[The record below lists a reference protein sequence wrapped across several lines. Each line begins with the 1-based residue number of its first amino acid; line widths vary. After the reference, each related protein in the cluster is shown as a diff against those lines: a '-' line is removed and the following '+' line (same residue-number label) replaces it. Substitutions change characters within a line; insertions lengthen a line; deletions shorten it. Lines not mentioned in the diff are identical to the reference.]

1 MGDHSRQAADF
12 HRYWGKARAE
22 SAFGPRYHLLPYH
35 SLDVAAVMQG
45 LCATEWARPVSRLL
59 GDTALLWLPYIAA
72 LHDLGKFA
80 RGFQNLA
87 SAGHPALVPFN
98 GRYRYGDGVRHD
110 TLGWLAWLSLRDKLS
125 GVLSRPDST
134 AWDAAIASAV
144 GHHGQPP
151 IDRQGSLGLR
161 ADLYFATEDLSA
173 AISFALEAAELLL
186 PQQPAARPAAAP
198 ADRATASWLAAG
210 LHVLSDWLG
219 SNQTHFRY
227 VDEPMPLQRYWHEHA
242 LPGAHQ
248 ALAAAGLHA
257 ATPRRYSRPTDLLP
271 HLTDPTPLQSLA
283 AKIELSAGPQLFVL
297 EDVTGAGKTEAALI
311 LVQRLMS
318 AGAGRG
324 LYFGLPTMA
333 TANQM
338 FRRVGAVHRRLFM
351 EDTRPNLVLA
361 HASRHLVDDFRV
373 LPAAPDDRDY
383 ASEEA
388 SASGA
393 CSAWLADSSK
403 KALLADVGVGTLDQ
417 ALLAVLRV
425 KHQSLRML
433 GLAGKVLVLDEVHAF
448 QATYTGE
455 VLCALLTAH
464 ARFGGSA
471 VLLSAT
477 LPAMQRQALV
487 NAFRKGLGLQE
498 IELPLDEARYPLLTH
513 QACEPGPPATVE
525 VPSRPSVSR
534 RVGLHFLH
542 DESAALALVR
552 QQALAGRSVV
562 WIRNTV
568 DDARE
573 AWQRLRAMDGLAPE
587 RVTLFHSRFALAD
600 RLRIED
606 RVLDM
611 LGSTSTADMRCG
623 QVVIATAVLEVGL
636 DVDADVMVSDLA
648 PVDALIQRAGR
659 LHRHVR
665 DGNGALAS
673 VNGRPAPVLHV
684 LAPVWTEEPTAG
696 WYAACLRRAA
706 HVYPDT
712 ARLWL
717 TQRVLRETGG
727 ISMPEGARQLV
738 EGVYGEQAEAMVP
751 EALKPSLFN
760 ALGKAHA
767 ERSQAGFNGLQLDS
781 GYTQQSGRWTDEDKV
796 PTRLA
801 EDTHSVVLLRQTA
814 GGVEAWAGSHPHPWE
829 ASTVKLAERVFKS
842 AAPHWHAG
850 QAEALEAL
858 SAGMPALK
866 YAVLLVLKTG
876 STGPDADWQA
886 VGLDKAGKQVEIR
899 YDAVAGWR
907 TASADGEAP
916 ANWGTGEAPPLPCRQ
931 STVQPESSG
940 MRPP

>member
-1 MGDHSRQAADF
+1 MRGRGANEGGF
-12 HRYWGKARAE
+12 HHYWGKAQAE
-22 SAFGPRYHLLPYH
+22 RSTGPRFHLLPYH
-35 SLDVAAVMQG
+35 CLDVAAVMQR
-45 LCATEWARPVSRLL
+45 LCSTAWVGPVSARL
-59 GDTALLWLPYIAA
+59 GSAAQRWLPYVAA

-87 SAGHPALVPFN
+87 SAGHPALVPFD

-110 TLGWLAWLSLRDKLS
+110 TLGWLAWQELRGQLDE
-125 GVLSRPDST
+125 VLSQPEST
-134 AWDAAIASAV
+134 AWDLAMASAV

-151 IDRQGSLGLR
+151 QHQHGGLALR
-161 ADLYFATEDLSA
+161 ADLYFAPEDLA
-173 AISFALEAAELLL
+173 AATAFAREVAALLL
-186 PQQPAARPAAAP
+186 PQRPEARPGATP
-198 ADRATASWLAAG
+198 AERVSGSWLAAG
-210 LHVLSDWLG
+210 LHVLADWLG
-219 SNQTHFRY
+219 SNQAHFRY
-227 VDEPMPLQRYWHEHA
+227 VDQPMPLERYWHEHA
-242 LPGAHQ
+242 LPGAER
-248 ALAAAGLHA
+248 ALAAAGMHA
-257 ATPRRYSRPTDLLP
+257 LTPRTFVGASDLLP
-271 HLTDPTPLQSLA
+271 YLTAPTPLQALA
-283 AKIELSAGPQLFVL
+283 ATIELGTGPQLFVL
-297 EDVTGAGKTEAALI
+297 EDVTGAGKTEAAL
-311 LVQRLMS
+311 LLTHRLLA

-338 FRRVGAVHRRLFM
+338 FRRVGAVHRRLFQ
-351 EDTRPNLVLA
+351 DGAVPNLVLA

-383 ASEEA
+383 AREEA

-455 VLCALLTAH
+455 VLCALLRAH

-477 LPAMQRQALV
+477 LPAVQRNALV
-487 NAFRKGLGLQE
+487 NAFREGLGLDE
-498 IELPLDEARYPLLTH
+498 IDLPPDEPRYPLLTH
-513 QACEPGPPATVE
+513 QARQAGMPVAVQ

-534 RVGLHFLH
+534 RVRVEFLH
-542 DESAALALVR
+542 DEPAALALVHE
-552 QQALAGRSVV
+552 QAVAGRAVV

-568 DDARE
+568 DDARD
-573 AWQRLRAMDGLAPE
+573 AWQRLRTMGGLAPD
-587 RVTLFHSRFALAD
+587 RITLFHSRYALAD
-600 RLRIED
+600 RLSIED

-611 LGSTSTADMRCG
+611 LGSTSTADMRRG

-648 PVDALIQRAGR
+648 PIDALIQRAGR

-665 DGNGALAS
+665 DAS
-673 VNGRPAPVLHV
+673 GLRAEASGRPAPVLHV
-684 LAPVWTEEPTAG
+684 LAPAWADEPTAR
-696 WYAACLRRAA
+696 WYASCLKRAA

-727 ISMPEGARQLV
+727 ITMPDGARRLV
-738 EGVYGEQAEAMVP
+738 ESVYGEQAESDVP
-751 EALKPSLFN
+751 EALQPSFFN
-760 ALGKAHA
+760 ALGKAQA
-767 ERSQAGFNGLQLDS
+767 DRSQAGFNGLQLES
-781 GYTQQSGRWTDEDKV
+781 GYTPKSGRWTEEDRV

-801 EDTHSVVLLRQTA
+801 EDTHSVVLLRRTA
-814 GGVEAWAGSHPHPWE
+814 SGLVPWAGSHPHPWE

-842 AAPHWHAG
+842 AAPHWHAED
-850 QAEALEAL
+850 AAALEAL
-858 SAGMPALK
+858 AATVPALK
-866 YAVLLVLKTG
+866 YAVLLVLRRGATD
-876 STGPDADWQA
+876 SDAAWQA
-886 VGLDKAGKQVEIR
+886 VGLDKGGKQVQVR

-907 TASADGEAP
+907 TASADEAS
-916 ANWGTGEAPPLPCRQ
+916 A
-931 STVQPESSG
+931 V
-940 MRPP
+940 